1 MQIIY
6 FSYCCGYQYVYCVQR
21 CPTTLWTTH
30 DGFLIRRNRVHSR
43 FFFWWVCVALRFIF
57 LCCIVLFC
65 FVGLHS
71 VSCVP
76 KDASA
81 SGLSNLD
88 FHFGFL
94 YSIYCRVKLLLFAIE
109 YFILLQTQ
117 PSNRLKIVFHNCC
130 CVVPN
135 TKRTPFGIKLLIA
148 IFGW

>member
-1 MQIIY
+1 VQIIY

-21 CPTTLWTTH
+21 CPTTLWTTRWVSYKKKL
-30 DGFLIRRNRVHSR
+30 GSFSIL
-43 FFFWWVCVALRFIF
+43 FWWVCVALRFIF
-57 LCCIVLFC
+57 LYNIVLFC
-65 FVGLHS
+65 FVGLHP

-81 SGLSNLD
+81 SGLSILD

-94 YSIYCRVKLLLFAIE
+94 YSVYCRVKLLLFAIG

-117 PSNRLKIVFHNCC
+117 PSNPLKIVFHNCC

>member
-1 MQIIY
+1 MCKLFIFHIVVGINT
-6 FSYCCGYQYVYCVQR
+6 FTVYRGVLQ
-21 CPTTLWTTH
+21 LYEQH
-30 DGFLIRRNRVHSR
+30 NGFLIRRNWVHSR

-65 FVGLHS
+65 FVGLHP

-81 SGLSNLD
+81 SGLSILD

-148 IFGW
+148 IFG